1 MDMSQVDELLDNFD
15 DEDVYYDP
23 QMSTLIPE
31 GSYPA
36 TIVDLYSKKINTQ
49 RGNKGMLYKPK
60 YRLDDTVRNYQNRD
74 VQDSGVWRFFGT
86 KDADGRRITG
96 GSNAGYKKFLDK
108 LHIPMEKI
116 EVGESPSDEPRVII
130 KLPAITKDMILNK
143 SVVISVHH
151 EEWEGTHG
159 RNITPVA
166 TLVRVR
172 NGSLNGQV
180 DS

>member
-1 MDMSQVDELLDNFD
+1 MSGVDDLLDNFD

-23 QMSTLIPE
+23 QMSTLVPE

-36 TIVDLYSKKINTQ
+36 KVVDLYSKVINTQ

-60 YRLDDTVRNYQNRD
+60 YRLDDNVRNYPGRE
-74 VQDSGVWRFFGT
+74 VQDTGVWRFFGT

-96 GSNAGYKKFLDK
+96 GSNANYKLFLDK
-108 LHIPMEKI
+108 MHIPMEKI
-116 EVGESPSDEPRVII
+116 EMEEEQRTII
-130 KLPAITKDMILNK
+130 KLPSITKDLILNK

-151 EEWEGTHG
+151 EEWQGTHG

-166 TLVRVR
+166 TLVRMRTESV
-172 NGSLNGQV
+172 NGQNNT
-180 DS
+180 